1 MRTIQRHYRE
11 QGREPTDVELE
22 TLAQTWSEH
31 CSHKTFKAT
40 IEYREVDG
48 QGNVLASET
57 IPGLLKH
64 YIMSATEQV
73 RPPWLV
79 SAFSDNAGIIRY
91 TDAQDIAF
99 KVETHNHPS
108 AIEPFGG
115 ANTGVGGVI
124 RDVLGVSA
132 QPIAC
137 TDILCFGPLDTPPA
151 DLPRGILSPRRIASG
166 VVNGVRDYGNKMGIP
181 TVNGAIL

>member
-1 MRTIQRHYRE
+1 
-11 QGREPTDVELE
+11 
-22 TLAQTWSEH
+22 WSEH

-40 IEYREVDG
+40 IHYREQDERG
-48 QGNVLASET
+48 GVLKEET
-57 IPGLLKH
+57 IGGLLKQ
-64 YIMSATEQV
+64 YLMRATEQV
-73 RPPWLV
+73 KPSWLV
-79 SAFSDNAGIIRY
+79 SAFSDNAGIIRF
-91 TDAQDIAF
+91 TETQDIAF

-132 QPIAC
+132 RPIAC
-137 TDILCFGPLDTPPA
+137 TDVLCFGPADTPVE
-151 DLPRGILSPRRIASG
+151 DLPGGVLAPRRIASG

-181 TVNGAIL
+181 T